1 MAREVAH
8 QVSHQESMIHLFE
21 SQKGTFMVRKSRKP
35 KLLEEDDAVPNPY
48 PEFES
53 EVFESYR
60 ASNLEPGDF
69 PDLVEGK
76 KYKEWLEKN
85 YPK

>member
-1 MAREVAH
+1 MA
-8 QVSHQESMIHLFE
+8 
-21 SQKGTFMVRKSRKP
+21 RKSRKP

-53 EVFESYR
+53 EVFEMYR
-60 ASNLEPGDF
+60 ADSIRPEDF
-69 PDLVEGK
+69 PDAVEGK

-85 YPK
+85 PPE

>member
-1 MAREVAH
+1 M
-8 QVSHQESMIHLFE
+8 SHQERMIHLFE
-21 SQKGTFMVRKSRKP
+21 SRKQALMARKSRKP

-60 ASNLEPGDF
+60 TGNLEPEDF
-69 PDLVEGK
+69 PDVVEGK
-76 KYKEWLEKN
+76 KYKGWLEKN
-85 YPK
+85 FPK

>member
-1 MAREVAH
+1 MAR
-8 QVSHQESMIHLFE
+8 
-21 SQKGTFMVRKSRKP
+21 KTRKP

-60 ASNLEPGDF
+60 ASNLKPEDF
-69 PDLVEGK
+69 PDVVEGK
-76 KYKEWLEKN
+76 KYREWLEKN